1 MLAGEERARQ
11 VWRGDLY
18 GAGEV
23 AAIKRRGRGGMG
35 WPYVWPLLGEGG
47 MGGFRKGRDGDGE
60 VGGWVREFLQ
70 WGGGETGKE
79 VYAGWLPWDLEGRGR
94 GWGVGGEM

>member
-1 MLAGEERARQ
+1 MLEGEERARQ

-35 WPYVWPLLGEGG
+35 WPYVWEGG
-47 MGGFRKGRDGDGE
+47 GE
-60 VGGWVREFLQ
+60 VGGWVREFLK
-70 WGGGETGKE
+70 WGGGESGRE
-79 VYAGWLPWDLEGRGR
+79 IYGGWLPWDPEGRGVGVR
-94 GWGVGGEM
+94 VRVGGEM